1 MLESIGMI
9 ATLKNVAADLTNRVL
24 KLVQINEKS
33 CQWKPSNTKDIFNY
47 IYTAAGKLMSEI
59 QVIPVRT
66 TAKYTIASF
75 KLQLVTVGIACWQR
89 SGLLL
94 QWVWICQNQSNEPI

>member
-1 MLESIGMI
+1 
-9 ATLKNVAADLTNRVL
+9 
-24 KLVQINEKS
+24 
-33 CQWKPSNTKDIFNY
+33 
-47 IYTAAGKLMSEI
+47 MSEI
-59 QVIPVRT
+59 QVISVRT